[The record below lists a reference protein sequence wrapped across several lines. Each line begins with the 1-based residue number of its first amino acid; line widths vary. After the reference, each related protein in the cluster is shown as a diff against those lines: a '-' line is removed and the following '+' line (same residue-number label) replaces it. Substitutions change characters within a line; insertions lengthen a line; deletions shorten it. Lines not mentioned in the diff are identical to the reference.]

1 MSNPASPNDAPPPG
15 TMIESVERPRQR
27 WRVVTSYR
35 DANGRVHV
43 VLRGATGGDWRTL
56 ALDVVNDPSRFA
68 PLARASRT
76 HS

>member
-1 MSNPASPNDAPPPG
+1 MSKPPSPNDAPPPG
-15 TMIESVERPRQR
+15 TVIESVDRPRWR

-43 VLRGATGGDWRTL
+43 VLRSATGGDWRTL

-68 PLARASRT
+68 RVTRASPAP
-76 HS
+76 S